1 MSSSMLSIRDWSRE
15 PIRQRMAAAGLDPM
29 TSTPEEQAAYLK
41 ADIAKFKRVIDFAG
55 VKPG

>member
-1 MSSSMLSIRDWSRE
+1 
-15 PIRQRMAAAGLDPM
+15 M

-41 ADIAKFKRVIDFAG
+41 ADIAKFKRVIDFAN